1 MAPGR
6 KRGAKG
12 LKTKTELSL
21 GDLVLA
27 KVKGFPAWPAKI
39 SRPEDWK
46 HAPDPKKFFVHFFGT
61 NEIAFVAPADI
72 QAFTSEIKNKLSARC
87 QGKTAGN
94 FVQAVKEISEEFDV
108 LQRNKLSGRRE
119 DNNAENIASE
129 AHSADPVEDDALE
142 VSADDEIDREEPKC
156 KLEINGLS
164 DQGSGIGRAQRKGEM
179 DFQDVKP
186 CSSHDIDRSPPP
198 YISPGKKSKLSA
210 NPSNLLKNSVLGSTP
225 SRHASLKEEASH
237 KVKAEGGCS
246 DGGRS
251 EFADSRK
258 SKLSKGPKR
267 KQEELLR
274 NSGSIKSPENTG
286 DGMQIKYASGG
297 NMKVSSADNSRLGSD
312 LGGST
317 KVKKLK
323 EKKHPMAVDGR
334 LDSSEEHYEVNPS
347 KKMKLQ
353 RDHGK
358 LTSRTVEAPS
368 PAQISKSADTVDGAQ
383 MLRAKTS
390 RKADLIS
397 PVDQYTKLDKPK
409 YKQLASG
416 GKVENHQ
423 PPRVDTINN
432 LPNQSAAEDDPCLAK
447 RDSVAEGMMSTSA
460 LVSENLNGDSASN
473 KNGSGN
479 PNKVRS
485 SGMQLP
491 KKRRAVRICDDD
503 DDELPK
509 TPVHGGVPQG
519 QKISANPLISESKN
533 KTVKRD
539 EGYAKDRPVLR
550 NSGII
555 DDALKKRALSSRLP
569 NKTSS
574 PVAEKGIENRTREA
588 SAEYLSPNQRK
599 VETGKMSS
607 VEAKS
612 ALDSSQSV
620 SVVKPLVEPHK
631 KHLSKTPVVNSQ
643 KKVPSGASRG
653 IATAADGSSI
663 KQPTIER
670 NNPTSPGEKKSTPP
684 LSGSQIN
691 DSLFSVGD
699 LDGNVSALSE
709 RLNVGSDS
717 KTSFSVNSKISDS
730 VTSMKHLIA
739 AAQARKK
746 QANSQSSYLNH
757 HQLVFPDSDMSPSP
771 NPGTLLVESN
781 KALHLDVER
790 LQPNPPSDVRQ
801 FSSVNENEKDEL
813 QERRVSSGRQAT
825 GSSLSGDTE
834 AAVARDAFEGMIETL
849 SRTKES
855 IGRATRLAIDCAKY
869 GIANEVVELL
879 IHKLESESSFHRRV
893 DLFFLVDSITQCSHS
908 QKGIAG
914 ASYLPIIQAAL
925 PRLIRAAAP
934 SGTGAHENRRQCHKV
949 LRLWFERKIFPESA
963 LRRHMDDIGA
973 MNGETSTG
981 ISQRRPSRAE
991 RAFDDPIRD
1000 IEGMLVDEYGSNAT
1014 FQLSGLLPS
1023 HLFDEEE
1030 ENEEN
1035 IQTGHKEVPDTSPSE
1050 RTLGD
1055 PENSNVTP
1063 SDRRHCILEDVDG
1076 ELEMEDVSAQPK
1088 DEVPFSRNSK
1098 SSDGLF
1104 PSVSIASEF
1113 LPSPEGSPP
1122 LPPGSPPATPPLPT
1136 SPPPPPPPPP
1146 SSPSPSP
1153 PPPPPSPPSPPP
1165 LPPSDQYQFPPLPP
1179 MGPPPPPVGPP
1190 PFISNQSLPPPP
1202 ALMPQHLPSTIS
1214 SSQPLTYHPPPLM
1227 HDIGG
1232 TPSVNQHVHVVSNT
1246 HGSRIDAPVR
1256 GEVFSQHPSFFPPS
1270 AVSNVREHVGYNSSQ
1285 PVEYGKSDG
1294 GYLNTQVPQQRQ
1306 PFQPG
1311 AVPFAQRPHHEPLSQ
1326 QAPSHFIYPNT
1337 GPQQNLYPL
1346 YPAPNFSDGVRRNA
1360 TDDRWRLQ
1368 VNEFNPDGSRRGWT
1382 TGGRPCSDQPYSHEG
1397 YFGPPLE
1404 RPPTNVVNLQS
1415 SAANSLSAAP
1425 SAVHGVQIMHSRP
1438 DVSAGNWRPA

>member
-12 LKTKTELSL
+12 VKTKTELSL

-87 QGKTAGN
+87 QGKSAGN

-108 LQRNKLSGRRE
+108 LQRIKLSGTRE

-210 NPSNLLKNSVLGSTP
+210 NPSNLRKNSVLGSTP
-225 SRHASLKEEASH
+225 SRHASVKEEASH

-258 SKLSKGPKR
+258 SKLSKGLKR

-274 NSGSIKSPENTG
+274 NSGSIKSPENAG

-317 KVKKLK
+317 KVKKLLK
-323 EKKHPMAVDGR
+323 EKKRPMAVDSR

-358 LTSRTVEAPS
+358 LTSRTIEAPS

-409 YKQLASG
+409 SKQLASG
-416 GKVENHQ
+416 GNVENHH
-423 PPRVDTINN
+423 PSRVDTINN
-432 LPNQSAAEDDPCLAK
+432 LPNQSAAEDDPGLAK
-447 RDSVAEGMMSTSA
+447 RDSLAEGMVATSA
-460 LVSENLNGDSASN
+460 LISENLNGDSASN

-574 PVAEKGIENRTREA
+574 PVAEKGIENRTREV

-599 VETGKMSS
+599 VDSGKMSS

-670 NNPTSPGEKKSTPP
+670 NNPTSPGEKKSTP

-691 DSLFSVGD
+691 DSLLLVGD
-699 LDGNVSALSE
+699 LDGNVTALSE
-709 RLNVGSDS
+709 RSNVGSDS

-757 HQLVFPDSDMSPSP
+757 LLVFPDADMSPSP

-781 KALHLDVER
+781 KPLHLDVER

-801 FSSVNENEKDEL
+801 FSSVTDNEKDEL

-869 GIANEVVELL
+869 GIANEVVLESVNCDFEYYSHHDAWSRCLSIRRMPQMTKKNIGLVVDVVELL

-914 ASYLPIIQAAL
+914 ASYLPIIQTAL

-1030 ENEEN
+1030 ENDEN
-1035 IQTGHKEVPDTSPSE
+1035 IQTVHKEVPDTSPSE
-1050 RTLGD
+1050 RPLVD

-1146 SSPSPSP
+1146 SSPPPSP

-1165 LPPSDQYQFPPLPP
+1165 QPPSDQYQFPPLPP
-1179 MGPPPPPVGPP
+1179 PPP
-1190 PFISNQSLPPPP
+1190 
-1202 ALMPQHLPSTIS
+1202 
-1214 SSQPLTYHPPPLM
+1214 
-1227 HDIGG
+1227 
-1232 TPSVNQHVHVVSNT
+1232 VNQHVHVVSNT

-1270 AVSNVREHVGYNSSQ
+1270 AVSNNVREHVGYNSSQ

-1294 GYLNTQVPQQRQ
+1294 GYLNTQAPPQQRQ

-1311 AVPFAQRPHHEPLSQ
+1311 TVPFAQRPHHEPLSQ
-1326 QAPSHFIYPNT
+1326 QAPSHFTYPNT

-1346 YPAPNFSDGVRRNA
+1346 YQAPNFSDGARRNA
-1360 TDDRWRLQ
+1360 TDDRWRMQ

-1382 TGGRPCSDQPYSHEG
+1382 TGGRSCSDQPYSHEG

-1404 RPPTNVVNLQS
+1404 RPPTNVNLQS
-1415 SAANSLSAAP
+1415 SAANNLPAAP

-1438 DVSAGNWRPA
+1438 DVPAGNWRPA